1 MLTTI
6 EIERQSNVAWVWL
19 SRPDVRNA
27 FDDVMIR
34 ELTET
39 FVALGKDS
47 SVKVVVLAGRGQ
59 SFCAGADLNW
69 MKRMSEYTF
78 EENRSDAGNLARML
92 DELYRLPKPTIARV
106 NGHAF
111 AGGMGLVSACDIAI
125 ASKET
130 QFCLSEVRI
139 GLIPATIGPYV
150 VSAMGIRAARRYMMT
165 AERFTAA
172 DAQRFGLV
180 QEVVDIEALDDMVKT
195 FVKHFNY
202 GGADAHRETK
212 ALIEIIDQ
220 SALDQQLIN
229 ETAIRIARVR
239 ASNEGQEGI
248 RSFLEK
254 RKPSWVGEDEA

>member
-1 MLTTI
+1 
-6 EIERQSNVAWVWL
+6 
-19 SRPDVRNA
+19 
-27 FDDVMIR
+27 
-34 ELTET
+34 
-39 FVALGKDS
+39 
-47 SVKVVVLAGRGQ
+47 
-59 SFCAGADLNW
+59 
-69 MKRMSEYTF
+69 
-78 EENRSDAGNLARML
+78 ML

-165 AERFTAA
+165 AERFTAT